1 MSEPIKIR
9 TIPRSNEKPAAPAA
23 PAPAPVATKT
33 RSLALLLVLTAI
45 VVGGFGFWQAR
56 QGGVTR
62 KPQQSKD
69 VDPVSASVQRHMY
82 DTHLM
87 EEMARRKS
95 LIENQRSLSK
105 RPGEEYAIV
114 PDSDRNYGIQM
125 DSEKTLE
132 RVYEDLDLNPA
143 TYRNDKI
150 EDRINSRLANR
161 RWVNEQEKAERIA
174 FVRNFIRQAYDRG
187 WEVQIDANLV
197 VTGVRPIVQRNQV
210 NIEQVLDRIAKQGQ

>member
-1 MSEPIKIR
+1 MAFS
-9 TIPRSNEKPAAPAA
+9 
-23 PAPAPVATKT
+23 
-33 RSLALLLVLTAI
+33 LVLTA
-45 VVGGFGFWQAR
+45 VTLGALGFWQAR
-56 QGGVTR
+56 QTGVSTR
-62 KPQQSKD
+62 KPQMSKD
-69 VDPVSASVQRHMY
+69 VDPVSASVQKHMY

-105 RPGEEYAIV
+105 RPGEDYAVV
-114 PDSDRNYGIQM
+114 PDGDKNYGVQL
-125 DSEKTLE
+125 DQEKTLE
-132 RVYEDLDLNPA
+132 RVYEDLNLNPSN
-143 TYRNDKI
+143 YRYDNI

-161 RWVNEQEKAERIA
+161 RWLNQQEKAERIA